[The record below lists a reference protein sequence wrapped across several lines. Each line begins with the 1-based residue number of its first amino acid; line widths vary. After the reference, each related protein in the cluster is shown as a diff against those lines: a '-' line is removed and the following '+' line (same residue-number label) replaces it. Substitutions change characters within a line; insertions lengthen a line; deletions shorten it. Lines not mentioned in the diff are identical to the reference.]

1 MKMSRSAW
9 FHVFLTVSLALA
21 ALFLIRLH
29 YAGGA
34 AQSSGSAS
42 DGHRLAEAWCK
53 DCHAIE
59 ATTAGT
65 GTGTGTAN
73 AAPAFTAIANQPST
87 TELSLK
93 VFLRSSHRSM
103 PNLVIAPNQAD
114 DLVNYILSLKRN

>member
-1 MKMSRSAW
+1 MKMSGSAW
-9 FHVFLTVSLALA
+9 MHVFLSVGLALA
-21 ALFLIRLH
+21 ALLLIRLH

-34 AQSSGSAS
+34 ALSSDSAS

-53 DCHAIE
+53 DCHAID

-65 GTGTGTAN
+65 VGAAS
-73 AAPAFTAIANQPST
+73 AAPAFAAIANQPST

-103 PNLVIAPNQAD
+103 PNLVITPDQAD

>member
-1 MKMSRSAW
+1 MKMSRTAW
-9 FHVFLTVSLALA
+9 FHVFLSVSLALA

-34 AQSSGSAS
+34 ALPSDSAS

-65 GTGTGTAN
+65 VGAAN
-73 AAPAFTAIANQPST
+73 LEGVSSVEPPKHAQP
-87 TELSLK
+87 
-93 VFLRSSHRSM
+93 RDH
-103 PNLVIAPNQAD
+103 A
-114 DLVNYILSLKRN
+114 

>member
-1 MKMSRSAW
+1 MKMSRTAW
-9 FHVFLTVSLALA
+9 FHVFLSVSLAFA
-21 ALFLIRLH
+21 ALFFIRMH
-29 YAGGA
+29 YADGDTLP
-34 AQSSGSAS
+34 SGSAS
-42 DGHRLAEAWCK
+42 EGHRLADAWCK

-65 GTGTGTAN
+65 TGAAN
-73 AAPAFTAIANQPST
+73 AAPPFTAIANQPST

-103 PNLVIAPNQAD
+103 PNLVITPDQAD

>member
-1 MKMSRSAW
+1 MKMSRTAW
-9 FHVFLTVSLALA
+9 FHVFLSVSLAFA
-21 ALFLIRLH
+21 ALLLIRLH

-34 AQSSGSAS
+34 ALSSDSAS

-59 ATTAGT
+59 ATAA
-65 GTGTGTAN
+65 GTGTAN

>member
-1 MKMSRSAW
+1 MKMSRTAW
-9 FHVFLTVSLALA
+9 FQVFLSVSLAFA
-21 ALFLIRLH
+21 ALFFIRMH
-29 YAGGA
+29 YADGDTLPSGG
-34 AQSSGSAS
+34 AS

-65 GTGTGTAN
+65 TGAAN
-73 AAPAFTAIANQPST
+73 AAPPFTAIANQPST

-103 PNLVIAPNQAD
+103 PNLVITPDQAD

>member
-1 MKMSRSAW
+1 MKMSRAAW
-9 FHVFLTVSLALA
+9 IHVFLSVSLAFA
-21 ALFLIRLH
+21 ALFFIRMH
-29 YAGGA
+29 YADGDTLP
-34 AQSSGSAS
+34 SGSAS
-42 DGHRLAEAWCK
+42 DGRHLAEAWCK
-53 DCHAIE
+53 ECHAIE

-65 GTGTGTAN
+65 TGAAN

-103 PNLVIAPNQAD
+103 PNLVIAPDQAD

>member
-1 MKMSRSAW
+1 MKMSRTAW
-9 FHVFLTVSLALA
+9 FHVFLSVSLAFA
-21 ALFLIRLH
+21 ALFFIRMH
-29 YAGGA
+29 YADVDTLP
-34 AQSSGSAS
+34 SGSAS

-65 GTGTGTAN
+65 TGAAN
-73 AAPAFTAIANQPST
+73 AAPPFTAIANQPST

-103 PNLVIAPNQAD
+103 PNLVITPDQAD
-114 DLVNYILSLKRN
+114 GLANYILSLKRN

>member
-1 MKMSRSAW
+1 MKMSRTAW
-9 FHVFLTVSLALA
+9 IHVFLSVGLALA
-21 ALFLIRLH
+21 ALFFIRLH
-29 YAGGA
+29 YADGA
-34 AQSSGSAS
+34 TLPADRAS

-65 GTGTGTAN
+65 TGAAN
-73 AAPAFTAIANQPST
+73 PAPAFIAIANQPST

-103 PNLVIAPNQAD
+103 PNLVIAPEQAD
-114 DLVNYILSLKRN
+114 DLVNYILSLKHN

>member
-1 MKMSRSAW
+1 MKMSRTAW
-9 FHVFLTVSLALA
+9 IHVFLSVSLAFA
-21 ALFLIRLH
+21 ALLLIRLH

-34 AQSSGSAS
+34 ALSSDSAS

-65 GTGTGTAN
+65 TGAAN
-73 AAPAFTAIANQPST
+73 AAPAFAAIANQPST

-103 PNLVIAPNQAD
+103 PNLVIAPDQAD

>member
-1 MKMSRSAW
+1 MKMSRTAW
-9 FHVFLTVSLALA
+9 FHVFLSVSLAFA
-21 ALFLIRLH
+21 ALLLIRLH

-34 AQSSGSAS
+34 ALSSDSAS

-65 GTGTGTAN
+65 AGAAS
-73 AAPAFTAIANQPST
+73 AAPAFPAIANQPST

-103 PNLVIAPNQAD
+103 PNLVITPDQAD
-114 DLVNYILSLKRN
+114 NLVNYILGLKRN

>member
-1 MKMSRSAW
+1 MKMPRTAW
-9 FHVFLTVSLALA
+9 FHVFLSVSLALA
-21 ALFLIRLH
+21 ALFLIQLH
-29 YAGGA
+29 YADGDTLSSDSA
-34 AQSSGSAS
+34 A

-65 GTGTGTAN
+65 TGAAN

-103 PNLVIAPNQAD
+103 PNLVITPDQAD
-114 DLVNYILSLKRN
+114 GLANYILSLKHN